1 MNKDDLINKIA
12 SNLDMKKTEA
22 RAAVDSVI
30 TNIVDSLKSGK
41 EVRLVGFGTFL
52 VSKREA
58 RTGRNP
64 RTGETI
70 QIPAKKTIRWKMSK
84 ILYKRLNNNFT
95 ESKISVK
102 N

>member
-70 QIPAKKTIRWKMSK
+70 QIPAKKVPKFRAGKD
-84 ILYKRLNNNFT
+84 LNNSIN
-95 ESKISVK
+95 
-102 N
+102 

>member
-41 EVRLVGFGTFL
+41 EVRLVGFGSFL

-70 QIPAKKTIRWKMSK
+70 QIPAKKVPKFRAGKD
-84 ILYKRLNNNFT
+84 L
-95 ESKISVK
+95 K
-102 N
+102 NSIN

>member
-30 TNIVDSLKSGK
+30 SNIVDSVKSGK

-70 QIPAKKTIRWKMSK
+70 QIPAKKVPKFRAGKD
-84 ILYKRLNNNFT
+84 L
-95 ESKISVK
+95 K
-102 N
+102 NSIN

>member
-1 MNKDDLINKIA
+1 MNKDDLINKID

-70 QIPAKKTIRWKMSK
+70 QIPAKKVPKFRAGKD
-84 ILYKRLNNNFT
+84 L
-95 ESKISVK
+95 K
-102 N
+102 NSIN

>member
-70 QIPAKKTIRWKMSK
+70 QIPAKKVPKFRAGKD
-84 ILYKRLNNNFT
+84 L
-95 ESKISVK
+95 K
-102 N
+102 NSIN

>member
-1 MNKDDLINKIA
+1 MKCNDLINKIA

-70 QIPAKKTIRWKMSK
+70 QIPAKKVPKFRAGKD
-84 ILYKRLNNNFT
+84 L
-95 ESKISVK
+95 K
-102 N
+102 NSIN